1 VVHLVKY
8 QGSFGFI
15 KPWTAVRDST
25 TFSQQFLT
33 PSIIEGIEKKL
44 FPELLKL
51 TNYQRRIVRYRLS
64 YEGISEQQEQTQPK
78 AWTAKGKATVEYSRP
93 RSIITRGVL
102 INPILYLAFDKHE
115 YAKTAIKQHICLCRN
130 EDVLLPSQ
138 EIVTIEELEFD
149 NEELSQY
156 HGFELRFEQNE
167 RSFLVGYNRFTDP
180 PEPMHGWL
188 HIVGNPIRR
197 ADDE

>member
-1 VVHLVKY
+1 
-8 QGSFGFI
+8 
-15 KPWTAVRDST
+15 
-25 TFSQQFLT
+25 
-33 PSIIEGIEKKL
+33 
-44 FPELLKL
+44 
-51 TNYQRRIVRYRLS
+51 
-64 YEGISEQQEQTQPK
+64 
-78 AWTAKGKATVEYSRP
+78 
-93 RSIITRGVL
+93 VL